1 MRTDRGVVLTK
12 HPLAVVVLLAFI
24 TGGAAAV
31 ILNYPPRRPAGYQ
44 ESAEKAADAA
54 RGAAPETDA
63 SAARAAEVG
72 HAEEGA
78 TSDEFG
84 DPVER
89 PEEVSDEAEDGSGGA
104 GVEVGKPSGV
114 ARVRSGT
121 NGDAV
126 KSPRAPAAYV
136 RVSRA
141 QASPAGRGVAGRT
154 VGGVKKTGQGVKKAG
169 AAIGKTFGK
178 IGGVF
183 ND

>member
-1 MRTDRGVVLTK
+1 MRTDRGAVLTK
-12 HPLAVVVLLAFI
+12 NPLAVVVLLAFI

-31 ILNYPPRRPAGYQ
+31 ILNYPQRRPEHFQ
-44 ESAEKAADAA
+44 ESAHKTADAA
-54 RGAAPETDA
+54 RAAASETGAG
-63 SAARAAEVG
+63 G

-78 TSDEFG
+78 TTDEV
-84 DPVER
+84 DDSVAR
-89 PEEVSDEAEDGSGGA
+89 PEEASDEAVDGVEGA
-104 GVEVGKPSGV
+104 DVEVGKSPAI
-114 ARVRSGT
+114 ARGRSVT
-121 NGDAV
+121 NGQAV
-126 KSPRAPAAYV
+126 QSPRAPAAYV
-136 RVSRA
+136 RASRA